1 MLMLFFFLFFLSFYP
16 FLFEFQT
23 VLALALVAAAAA
35 VVVLFRF
42 VQPFGS
48 QLLTNKIALCEA
60 LKLQFHFFSYGRHI
74 FTFY

>member
-1 MLMLFFFLFFLSFYP
+1 MRWKQQLFGQIPFVTWLCWCCFFFSFYP

-23 VLALALVAAAAA
+23 VLALVLVAAAV

-48 QLLTNKIALCEA
+48 QLLTNKIALC
-60 LKLQFHFFSYGRHI
+60 
-74 FTFY
+74 